1 MSTIGVS
8 DKLSE
13 RILDFQVALHAT
25 AHVYSDVLLILFLN
39 LSLTNRLYLH
49 KHKMNYICMYIYIYI
64 YIYIYN
70 WHTALVSIN
79 NDAAN
84 DANVS

>member
-13 RILDFQVALHAT
+13 GILDFQVALHAT

-49 KHKMNYICMYIYIYI
+49 KHELYMYMYV